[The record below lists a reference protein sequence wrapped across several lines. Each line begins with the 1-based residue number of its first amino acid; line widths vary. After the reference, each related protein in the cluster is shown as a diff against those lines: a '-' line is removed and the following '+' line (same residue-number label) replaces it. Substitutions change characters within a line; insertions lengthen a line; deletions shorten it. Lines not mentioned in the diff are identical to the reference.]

1 MKLTKKDEGKWMNL
15 FRQEGSSWPVYILT
29 VTENKVRYI
38 HTDFSGGQMLR
49 ANVPGQFIG
58 SASREWV
65 EKHVQEDLKRGAM
78 FQGEL

>member
-1 MKLTKKDEGKWMNL
+1 MKLTKNDEGRWMNL
-15 FRQEGSSWPVYILT
+15 FNREGSGWPVYIIT
-29 VTENKVRYI
+29 VTRNTVRYI
-38 HTDFSGGQMLR
+38 HTDFSGGQTLR
-49 ANVPGQFIG
+49 NNIHGQFIG